1 MSNPHSDSDSNG
13 GSGSSPNSGSA
24 RLVGI
29 NHVALEVGD
38 IDEALE
44 FYGSLFAF
52 DLRGRSE
59 SNAFLDMGDQFL
71 ALSEAAGDERNDDD
85 HRHFGLVVD
94 DASAVEDSL
103 AEHDVDRLS
112 TSGLDFRDP
121 WGNRVQVVDYAE
133 IQFTKADHVLEGM
146 GLSGLEKSEDAL
158 EELAEK
164 GMGMGR
170 EVETGTGAKTE
181 LE

>member
-1 MSNPHSDSDSNG
+1 MTDEDASR
-13 GSGSSPNSGSA
+13 A

-38 IDEALE
+38 VDEALE

-59 SNAFLDMGDQFL
+59 TMAFLDMGDQFL
-71 ALSEAAGDERNDDD
+71 ALSETDGAGEENERRDD

-94 DASAVEDSL
+94 DTDRVETRLEELD
-103 AEHDVDRLS
+103 AERLE
-112 TSGLDFRDP
+112 TSGLDFHDP
-121 WGNRVQVVDYAE
+121 WGNRVQLVAYEE
-133 IQFTKADHVLEGM
+133 IQFTKAAHVLEGM
-146 GLSGLEKSEDAL
+146 GLSDLEKTNDAL

-164 GMGMGR
+164 GMTPQR
-170 EVETGTGAKTE
+170 E
-181 LE
+181 